1 RTIPAH
7 SMARTRL
14 VELLEIRLFVPNEP
28 IELYR
33 FDGREIFWSRI
44 DRIRSSDGIEIDA
57 VFSRLPHAKHQVVG
71 ACGIVTGHER
81 WFPRSVQSGQIE
93 LPTLPEVVVHA
104 EAQGIDPVPVAS
116 ASPGK
121 RYRGR
126 ETVFRRSHVV
136 VGEERVP
143 ASTPRM
149 NGSEQLCGS
158 F

>member
-1 RTIPAH
+1 LVLIDGEQELIDAVFSERNATVTKKRNRRHPRRTIPAH

-71 ACGIVTGHER
+71 ACGIVTGYER

-93 LPTLPEVVVHA
+93 LPT
-104 EAQGIDPVPVAS
+104 
-116 ASPGK
+116 
-121 RYRGR
+121 
-126 ETVFRRSHVV
+126 
-136 VGEERVP
+136 
-143 ASTPRM
+143 
-149 NGSEQLCGS
+149 
-158 F
+158 